1 MHYTLNQLQVF
12 LKVAQTQSVTKA
24 AEQLHLTQPAVS
36 IQLKNFQAQFDIPLT
51 EVVGRKIYITE
62 FGKEIAEAASEIIN
76 QVNGINQKTLQ
87 YKGQLAGRL
96 KITIVSTAKYVMP
109 YFLSEFLRR
118 NPGVELLMD
127 VTNKQRVIESL
138 EDNEVDFS
146 MVSIL
151 PQKLNLEH
159 IDLLPNKLY
168 LVGNSK
174 ASINESLTI
183 NEQFNTLNWIYREKG
198 SGTRQMMEAFVEQ
211 SHWSIAKKIELTSN
225 EAVKQAIIAGL
236 GFSIMPLIGLKNE
249 LNNGDIKIFP
259 LEGLP
264 MATMWQL
271 VWVKGKNHSPVA
283 QAFIA
288 YIKREAPAIIQKNF
302 EWYIKY

>member
-24 AEQLHLTQPAVS
+24 SEQLHLTQPAVS

-62 FGKEIAEAASEIIN
+62 FGKEIAEAAAEIIN
-76 QVNGINQKTLQ
+76 QVNGINQKSLQ

-127 VTNKQRVIESL
+127 VTNKQRVVESL

-168 LVGNSK
+168 MVGNSR
-174 ASINESLTI
+174 SSFDESRSL
-183 NEQFNTLNWIYREKG
+183 EAQFDELNWIYREKG
-198 SGTRQMMEAFVEQ
+198 SGTRQMMESFVEQ
-211 SHWSIAKKIELTSN
+211 NHWAIAKKLELTSN
-225 EAVKQAIIAGL
+225 EAVKQAVIAGL

-259 LEGLP
+259 VTGLP

-271 VWVKGKNHSPVA
+271 VWVKGKKHSPVA
-283 QAFIA
+283 QAFIS
-288 YIKREAPAIIQKNF
+288 YIKRESTTLIQKNF
-302 EWYIKY
+302 DWYLKY

>member
-12 LKVAQTQSVTKA
+12 LKVAQTESVTKA
-24 AEQLHLTQPAVS
+24 AELLHLTQPAVS

-62 FGKEIAEAASEIIN
+62 FGKEIAEAAAEIIN
-76 QVNGINQKTLQ
+76 QVNGINQKSLQ

-96 KITIVSTAKYVMP
+96 KISIVSTAKYVMP

-127 VTNKQRVIESL
+127 VTNKQRVVESL
-138 EDNEVDFS
+138 EGNEVDFS

-168 LVGNSK
+168 MVGNTRS
-174 ASINESLTI
+174 SFDESRSL
-183 NEQFNTLNWIYREKG
+183 EAQFDELNWIYREKG
-198 SGTRQMMEAFVEQ
+198 SGTRQMMESFVEQ
-211 SHWSIAKKIELTSN
+211 NHWAIAKKLELTSN
-225 EAVKQAIIAGL
+225 EAVKQAVIAGL

-259 LEGLP
+259 VEGLP

-271 VWVKGKNHSPVA
+271 VWVKGKKHSPVA

-288 YIKREAPAIIQKNF
+288 HIKREAAILIQKNF
-302 EWYIKY
+302 DWYLKY